1 LIRTLSI
8 ALICVAAL
16 AILGGGAWLLTRGSG
31 APPAPSERVVVRLPP
46 AGRQP
51 AVLLPAPDP
60 SLVEKTADGLL
71 PQIGKDGRQPWQ
83 AYARPFDA
91 GDKRPR
97 IALIIT
103 GLGLDRALS
112 QAATDRLPAAVTLG
126 FDPYADNVKDAIGQ
140 ARSLGHETL
149 LGLPMEPVDYP
160 REDPGPLTLLAALP
174 ADENAARL
182 SKLMGEASGYVGFVA
197 LWGGRFTA
205 EKAPLLSALEILKQR
220 GLLYVDNK
228 PPAENTTA
236 LLADQI
242 KLPWAAANRVID
254 SDATPAAID
263 QAFADLETDAQHGGA
278 ALAIAAL
285 SPAVLEHGANWVA
298 TLDKKGLVLAPA
310 SAIANRQS
318 TAVPNP
324 PP

>member
-1 LIRTLSI
+1 MRSI
-8 ALICVAAL
+8 ALIGVVVL
-16 AILGGGAWLLTRGSG
+16 AILGGGAWFLTRGS
-31 APPAPSERVVVRLPP
+31 PPPISAQQVIVPLPP
-46 AGRQP
+46 QGHGP

-60 SLVEKTADGLL
+60 GLVEKTADGLL

-83 AYARPFDA
+83 AYARPFD
-91 GDKRPR
+91 GGEKRPR
-97 IALIIT
+97 IALVIT

-160 REDPGPLTLLAALP
+160 RQDPGPLTLLAALP
-174 ADENAARL
+174 AEENAARL
-182 SKLMGEASGYVGFVA
+182 NKLMAEASGYVGFVA

-205 EKAPLLSALEILKQR
+205 EKAPLLSALETLKQR

-228 PPAENTTA
+228 PPTGNTTA

-254 SDATPAAID
+254 SDAAPAAID
-263 QAFADLETDAQHGGA
+263 QALAGLEADAQRGGA

-285 SPAVLEHGANWVA
+285 SPAVVDHAASWVA
-298 TLDKKGLVLAPA
+298 TLDKKDLVLAPA
-310 SAIANRQS
+310 SAIANRQT
-318 TAVPNP
+318 TASPSVPR
-324 PP
+324 